1 MAKAIEVEG
10 NAVNQSDLVEIVAE
24 KTGRSQNEVRA
35 VASKLFEAIGERIVA
50 GDRVVIRNVA
60 SFYTSDKGPC
70 KGRNPRTGE
79 EIDVPAKNVVKAKV
93 SKSLQK
99 KVNPEK

>member
-1 MAKAIEVEG
+1 LAKAIEVKG
-10 NAVNQSDLVEIVAE
+10 NAVNQGDLVEIVAK
-24 KTGRSQNEVRA
+24 KTGRSQNEVRE
-35 VASKLFEAIGERIVA
+35 VVSELFETIGERIVA

-60 SFYTSDKGPC
+60 SFHTIDKGPR

-79 EIDVPAKNVVKAKV
+79 EIDVPAKKVVKAHV
-93 SKSLQK
+93 SDSLQN